1 MRSIFRAIEHI
12 ENNLAQ
18 EITIN
23 QLAEV
28 SFISPFHMARVFKY
42 VTGYSPMEY
51 VRNRRL
57 TEAAKLLLNGN
68 EPVLNIALEVGYGS
82 HSAFTKA
89 FTKRFG
95 VSPKDFRHS
104 DLFEEKSVEMITNL
118 HATNMESLSPR
129 IIERVNLTIVGQ
141 KGDEKNASI
150 LSEWMAT
157 MMLMEGRIK
166 HVAIPHL
173 CQVIWSRHHE
183 QENAYDIFAG
193 YAVYGV
199 EDLPQALEVY
209 PIKSEKI
216 AVFEYTGNTES
227 LINFT
232 ISIYGEWFPNSGY
245 QLNDKDFTHIQFI
258 EPSEETDGL
267 LPADERIFNWE
278 IWCPIK

>member
-1 MRSIFRAIEHI
+1 MRSIFRAIGHI

-28 SFISPFHMARVFKY
+28 SFISSSHMARVFKY

-57 TEAAKLLLNGN
+57 TEAAKLLLKGK
-68 EPVLNIALEVGYGS
+68 ESVLNIALDVGYGS

-95 VSPKDFRHS
+95 VSPKNFRHS
-104 DLFEEKSVEMITNL
+104 DLLEEKAVEVITHL
-118 HATNMESLSPR
+118 PAKNMASLSPR
-129 IIERVNLTIVGQ
+129 IVERVNLTIVGQ

-150 LSEWMAT
+150 ISEWMTT

-183 QENAYDIFAG
+183 QENAYDIVAG

-199 EDLPQALEVY
+199 EDLPQGVEVY
-209 PIKSEKI
+209 QIKSEKI
-216 AVFEYTGNTES
+216 AVFEHTGNSES
-227 LINFT
+227 LVKFLM
-232 ISIYGEWFPNSGY
+232 SIHGEWFPNADY
-245 QLNDKDFTHIQFI
+245 KLNDIDFTQIQFI
-258 EPSEETDGL
+258 KHSEETDGL
-267 LPADERIFNWE
+267 LPAEERIFNWE
-278 IWCPIK
+278 VWCPIK